1 VPWISVKKC
10 PRLWEWNVKRCTKL
24 SLAFPTRAIQGNRI
38 QVRSKDQVPGPVPLA
53 WSWTV
58 FFSFFF
64 SPLASSVLN
73 LVYDL
78 VYPWQGAQ
86 LPKSWMGTGPSSCG
100 AGTTPI
106 TINNEALASPWRE
119 NGGQKVLPS
128 PSNIPVPTSRNPNPA
143 PQIAYRARIFGCPF
157 AISVRWQRR
166 KKRESTFF
174 AALSFWDFAPLTWI
188 AFWPNYVYP
197 VHSGRSFNVL

>member
-1 VPWISVKKC
+1 MPKTVGVECKEMHEIILGISHKS
-10 PRLWEWNVKRCTKL
+10 N
-24 SLAFPTRAIQGNRI
+24 TRKSNPSEEQGP
-38 QVRSKDQVPGPVPLA
+38 STWPGSTCLVLDC
-53 WSWTV
+53 
-58 FFSFFF
+58 FFSVFF

-86 LPKSWMGTGPSSCG
+86 LPKSWMGTDPSSCG

-128 PSNIPVPTSRNPNPA
+128 PFFRQYPSSHIPKPKSRPPN
-143 PQIAYRARIFGCPF
+143 RVSCPYLRMSLRHF
-157 AISVRWQRR
+157 RSLAAAKKKGEHFFRRLILLGFCAINVNCFLAKLCIPRTQRQ
-166 KKRESTFF
+166 E
-174 AALSFWDFAPLTWI
+174 L
-188 AFWPNYVYP
+188 
-197 VHSGRSFNVL
+197 